1 MMHINVDLFK
11 WFINSL
17 MIKLLV
23 EVLKMRN
30 ISNKN
35 YIKCYTNQLLE
46 NSRKKSALIFY
57 RQYLRC

>member
-23 EVLKMRN
+23 VVMKMRN
-30 ISNKN
+30 ISNKKL
-35 YIKCYTNQLLE
+35 YQVLHKPIIRKSKKKKCTHLL
-46 NSRKKSALIFY
+46 
-57 RQYLRC
+57 

>member
-23 EVLKMRN
+23 VIFKMRN
-30 ISNKN
+30 ISNKKL
-35 YIKCYTNQLLE
+35 YQVLHKPIIRKSKKKKCTHLL
-46 NSRKKSALIFY
+46 
-57 RQYLRC
+57 

>member
-30 ISNKN
+30 ISNKKL
-35 YIKCYTNQLLE
+35 YQVLRKPIIRKFKKKKCTHLL
-46 NSRKKSALIFY
+46 
-57 RQYLRC
+57 

>member
-30 ISNKN
+30 ISNKKL
-35 YIKCYTNQLLE
+35 YQVLHKPII
-46 NSRKKSALIFY
+46 RKFKKKKVHSSFIDKI
-57 RQYLRC
+57 